1 MWGVADGH
9 SHGKKS
15 GILSYFSKPGF
26 HLIFGI
32 PWWLAHPGVVEMV
45 LWIRFFTS
53 VEDENFGC
61 KTSVFFIGRKIKL
74 HHEEILTASGGKYF
88 SIGTENMEMSG
99 NDFTCNKPTIY

>member
-1 MWGVADGH
+1 MLNQKKVEIFSRKFHKSLAKQFLEVA
-9 SHGKKS
+9 
-15 GILSYFSKPGF
+15 
-26 HLIFGI
+26 LIFGI

-88 SIGTENMEMSG
+88 SIGRYNPEVNAD
-99 NDFTCNKPTIY
+99 NYTCIKPAIY

>member
-1 MWGVADGH
+1 MLNQKKVEIFSRKFHKSLAKQFLEVA
-9 SHGKKS
+9 
-15 GILSYFSKPGF
+15 
-26 HLIFGI
+26 LIFGI
-32 PWWLAHPGVVEMV
+32 PWWLAHLGVVEMV